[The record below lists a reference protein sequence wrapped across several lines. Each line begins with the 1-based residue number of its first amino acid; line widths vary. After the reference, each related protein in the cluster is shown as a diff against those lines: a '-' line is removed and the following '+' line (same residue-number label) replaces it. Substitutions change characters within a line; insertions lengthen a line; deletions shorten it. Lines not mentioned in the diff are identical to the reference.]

1 MRTTASS
8 VSTSYNRDAAISTLT
23 GEAAEDADDARE
35 AQQPQWQEVEG
46 NQNHGTDDFPHG
58 QGQPVREE
66 EDQGIGEENDQ
77 RNAGRQQ
84 LHGKENTGGN
94 ASVSPVGDV
103 GKVGEGDE
111 TGVEVHA
118 LGEELGRV
126 GCHRGAEEEDD
137 HSADPTGVFDAQ
149 RQTEQADSDQD
160 AGVRVSRSY
169 RKDLW
174 SRSGRDRLYALDG
187 VEYGLWQRGLT
198 LDRQDELAVLLNL
211 LDEDRLVFSVWHAG
225 SLLLLPPH
233 LARLGHG
240 RDVGIGDRAVRAV
253 RAVAPHQRR
262 RGEVWCD
269 GEDGGTTAAAEAAIT
284 EGAAGRVCF

>member
-1 MRTTASS
+1 MTTMRTTASS

-160 AGVRVSRSY
+160 V
-169 RKDLW
+169 
-174 SRSGRDRLYALDG
+174 DG